1 MTGPLQYYYLEYVLP
16 IVDSRLEADI
26 AMGNFQDLQSLV
38 LVRLTMFNRRS
49 GEVSEVRLTD
59 YLTRPKWQGA
69 VHKEIFSVLPRIE
82 QILVKRYSS
91 FISNHTLFYITVCLY
106 AIEVFISLPLARGL
120 GMSKRKTF
128 T

>member
-16 IVDSRLEADI
+16 IVESRLEADI
-26 AMGNFQDLQSLV
+26 TMGNFQDLQSLV

-91 FISNHTLFYITVCLY
+91 FISNHTLF
-106 AIEVFISLPLARGL
+106 FI
-120 GMSKRKTF
+120 
-128 T
+128 